1 MVLSRRSAEDNFYR
15 TLLTLVLPITLQGLI
30 SHTVNAADVFMLGY
44 VGQDALSAVSLAN
57 QVEFWI
63 IGFFWGATSGTAL
76 MIAQYWGKGDGDA
89 VQSVMGIGLKVSL
102 VFTAL
107 LALASLLFP
116 EAIMTL
122 FTGEEKLVRIGAGYL
137 RITAVT
143 FVLQAVSQIYECS
156 MRSIGRAAVA
166 TVMSSAALLANVVLN
181 AALIFGL
188 LGLPRLGVTGV
199 AVATVIARL
208 LEAVLCVIDA
218 LKSRVIRYDW
228 RTLLGRNAAL
238 TRDFFRYSIPALAND
253 ISWTLAFSSY
263 SVILGHLGSDVVA
276 AAAVATT
283 VRDFCSVAC
292 MSLGAAAV
300 TIIGNQLG
308 AGNLE
313 GARRDG
319 NRILWL
325 SLVIGTATGLVILAL
340 RPLLVRV
347 FPLTDSARDY
357 LRFMLLVSSY
367 YLVGQTVNTVVITG
381 VFRAGGDTKF
391 GMWCDTINMWCVSVP
406 IGFLSAFVLH
416 LPPKWV
422 YFILCLDEF
431 YKVPVEVVHYRKYKW
446 LRNVTREEP
455 FGPAEAEPD

>member
-1 MVLSRRSAEDNFYR
+1 MVLSRRRAEDNFYR
-15 TLLTLVLPITLQGLI
+15 TPLTLVLPITLQGLI

-76 MIAQYWGKGDGDA
+76 MIAQYWGKGDRDA

-188 LGLPRLGVTGV
+188 FGLPRLGVTGV

-208 LEAVLCVIDA
+208 LEAVLCILDA

-416 LPPKWV
+416 LPQKWV

-431 YKVPVEVVHYRKYKW
+431 YKVPVEVIHYRKYKW